1 MEHAPSVVQGG
12 AAMAQVCPELCR
24 ASGHPVERQAL
35 DATPV
40 PSHEPGRE
48 RSVERRLR
56 RVLEQ
61 LGTRGR
67 AAVLGDDE
75 WDD

>member
-1 MEHAPSVVQGG
+1 MQYAPSVVQGR
-12 AAMAQVCPELCR
+12 APMAQVRPELRR
-24 ASGHPVERQAL
+24 AGGHPVRRQAV
-35 DATPV
+35 DAAAV
-40 PSHEPGRE
+40 PSHEPGRQ

-56 RVLEQ
+56 RGLEQ

-67 AAVLGDDE
+67 PAMLGDDE